1 MLLIGQ
7 VSSLVKNFNFGI
19 FLDTKRVINVKVC
32 MMVLLFELYLFIPLS
47 VSLTYFK
54 VTAMLNNFNRKS
66 YGLIRLS

>member
-32 MMVLLFELYLFIPLS
+32 MMVLLVEGCLFMPLS
-47 VSLTYFK
+47 VNLTIIQG
-54 VTAMLNNFNRKS
+54 KS
-66 YGLIRLS
+66 SVYQF